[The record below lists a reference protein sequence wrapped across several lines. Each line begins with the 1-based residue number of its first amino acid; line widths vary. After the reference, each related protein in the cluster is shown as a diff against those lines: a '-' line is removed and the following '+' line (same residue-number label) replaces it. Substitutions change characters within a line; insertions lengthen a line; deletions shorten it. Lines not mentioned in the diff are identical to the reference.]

1 MDFVLNGQL
10 DGLAGSI
17 WWKVFSGSNRY
28 RQDRCNEI
36 RTNSSRADNFV
47 FEFQSSPL
55 EAFILNLTVTSG
67 MASNESELV

>member
-17 WWKVFSGSNRY
+17 WWKVFSGSNS
-28 RQDRCNEI
+28 NEI

-47 FEFQSSPL
+47 SEFQSSPL
-55 EAFILNLTVTSG
+55 EATILNLTVTSG